1 MKTEK
6 KERNIKIFLLTILI
20 FKRLL
25 IKIKS
30 ITKKKKNLN
39 NSIQSCPERKR
50 PGVVQSEQKPPDDF
64 RQPGK
69 LATSDV

>member
-30 ITKKKKNLN
+30 ITKKKNLN

-69 LATSDV
+69 LTTSDV